1 MTEQELQALAAL
13 TGGKMFNGHLLMP
26 QQAQPPGA
34 NRSICPQCYLEKE
47 LYEVCEKFTDRSN
60 APACAA
66 TNIVWQPFIFQPPKE

>member
-1 MTEQELQALAAL
+1 MTEQELQALALL
-13 TGGKMFNGHLLMP
+13 TGGRIFRDKLLLP

-34 NRSICPQCYLEKE
+34 DRSICLQCYLEKE
-47 LYEVCEKFTDRSN
+47 PYEVCEKFTDRSN